1 MAKSMTGFGRAT
13 SKEGSHRIVT
23 VEMNS
28 VNHRYLDVN
37 IRMPKSMISFEDK
50 IRRCVSK
57 KINRG
62 KIDIFINLKDY
73 HKGDQGT
80 RFNETLADSYYNSL
94 LEIEK
99 RYPVKNDIS
108 LSLIARFPEVIT
120 IEEKEQNL
128 QQLWEE
134 LEPLINEAVDMMVEM
149 REVEGLKLKED
160 ILVKCDAIKENV
172 EVIEAA
178 SHKLVDNYK
187 IKLEE
192 RIKELTS
199 NIDIDPN
206 RIATEIAIFAD
217 KSAVDE
223 EITRLYSHLNQISNT
238 FSLNEPIGR
247 KMDFIIQE
255 LNREANTIASKSY
268 DIDITNIVINIKNTI
283 EKIREQIQNI
293 E

>member
-13 SKEGSHRIVT
+13 SKEGSERIFT
-23 VEMNS
+23 VEMKS
-28 VNHRYLDVN
+28 VNHRYLDLN

-50 IRRCVSK
+50 IRRCISK

-73 HKGDQGT
+73 HKGDQVT

-128 QQLWEE
+128 QELWVE
-134 LEPLINEAVDMMVEM
+134 LEPLINEAVDVMVEM

-160 ILVKCDAIKENV
+160 ILVKCNEIKENV
-172 EVIEAA
+172 KIIEAA

-199 NIDIDPN
+199 NMDIDPN

-223 EITRLYSHLNQISNT
+223 EITRLYSHLNQISST

>member
-13 SKEGSHRIVT
+13 SKEGSERIFT
-23 VEMNS
+23 VEMKS
-28 VNHRYLDVN
+28 VNHRYLDLN

-50 IRRCVSK
+50 IRRCISK

-73 HKGDQGT
+73 HKGDQVT

-128 QQLWEE
+128 QELWTE
-134 LEPLINEAVDMMVEM
+134 LEPLINEAVDVMVEM

-160 ILVKCDAIKENV
+160 ILVKCNEIKENV
-172 EVIEAA
+172 KIIEAA

-199 NIDIDPN
+199 NMDIDPN

-223 EITRLYSHLNQISNT
+223 EITRLYSHLNQISST